1 MLDLNN
7 VFYFVQVVDR
17 GGFTSAGRALRL
29 PKSTL
34 SYRIRELEL
43 ALGVRLLNRT
53 SRQVSMT
60 EVGAEFYQH
69 AQEILRGAQY
79 AEEAIKQRVSEPS
92 GTIRITTAVEIAQF
106 ALRDLIPVF
115 LDRHPKVRIV
125 EIANDRL
132 VDIIAEG
139 FDIALRG
146 HTKEL
151 QSSSLIQ
158 RRIADVPWY
167 LFAGRG
173 YLDRAGELS
182 TPEHINKHGTLSL
195 LRAGPA
201 AWHLR
206 DRDGREVV
214 MALEPRFVTNNM
226 VALKEAAC
234 ANLGIAALPGYIC
247 RREIDSGVL
256 QQVLPGWIASD
267 ACMSALVPYR
277 VGLLPA
283 VRAFLDFLAAELP
296 AITAFQSA
304 G

>member
-17 GGFTSAGRALRL
+17 GGFTSAGRILRL

-43 ALGVRLLNRT
+43 SLGVRLLNRT

-79 AEEAIKQRVSEPS
+79 AEEAIKQRLSEPS

-106 ALRDLIPVF
+106 ALRDLIPIF
-115 LDRHPKVRIV
+115 LERHPKVKIV
-125 EIANDRL
+125 EVANDRL

-167 LFAGRG
+167 LFAGPG
-173 YLDRAGELS
+173 YLEREGRLT
-182 TPEHINKHGTLSL
+182 TPEQINKHGTLAL

-206 DRDGREVV
+206 DRAGREVV
-214 MALEPRFVTNNM
+214 MALEPRFMTNNM

-247 RREIDSGVL
+247 RHEIEAGLL
-256 QQVLPGWIASD
+256 QQVLPGWVASD
-267 ACMSALVPYR
+267 ASMSALVPYR
-277 VGLLPA
+277 VGILPA

-296 AITAFQSA
+296 AITAFNA
-304 G
+304 AE

>member
-1 MLDLNN
+1 MMLDLNN

-17 GGFTSAGRALRL
+17 GGFTAAGRTLGL

-53 SRQVSMT
+53 SRQISMT
-60 EVGAEFYQH
+60 EVGTEFYHH
-69 AQEILRGAQY
+69 AQEILRSAQY

-115 LDRHPKVRIV
+115 LDRYPKVRIV
-125 EIANDRL
+125 EVANDRL

-158 RRIADVPWY
+158 RRIAEVPWY
-167 LFAGRG
+167 L
-173 YLDRAGELS
+173 
-182 TPEHINKHGTLSL
+182 
-195 LRAGPA
+195 
-201 AWHLR
+201 
-206 DRDGREVV
+206 
-214 MALEPRFVTNNM
+214 
-226 VALKEAAC
+226 
-234 ANLGIAALPGYIC
+234 
-247 RREIDSGVL
+247 
-256 QQVLPGWIASD
+256 
-267 ACMSALVPYR
+267 
-277 VGLLPA
+277 
-283 VRAFLDFLAAELP
+283 
-296 AITAFQSA
+296 
-304 G
+304 